1 MHYKYS
7 FNIKHQLEN
16 RKLVYTQALRLT
28 IQMINDYV
36 TGPCW
41 SLPLKKV
48 LNFIVVYKCFY
59 LSLQIH

>member
-7 FNIKHQLEN
+7 FNNKRQLEN
-16 RKLVYTQALRLT
+16 RKLVYTQTLHLT

-41 SLPLKKV
+41 SLPFEKSS
-48 LNFIVVYKCFY
+48 KCHSG
-59 LSLQIH
+59 L